1 MISAA
6 VLGYGTVGGGVVEV
20 LQTNS
25 DVIARRVGDEINVK
39 YILDLR
45 DFPGDKNEK
54 LVIHDYDTIVNDPE
68 VKIICET
75 MGGVEPAF
83 TFSKKALAAG
93 KSVCTSNKELVAAHG
108 PELIALAKENNCN
121 YLFEA
126 SVGGGIPI
134 IRPIVNALTSEKID
148 GIYGILNGTTNYILT
163 KMEKEGARFE
173 DVLKEAQDK
182 GYAEKNPEAD
192 VEGYDAV
199 RKLAILSSLVYGK
212 NVDYNDIYTEGITK
226 ITPEDFAYAKALNKT
241 IKLIAMGRE
250 TKDGRYAMV
259 SPRMISSDNP
269 LYCAQDVFNAILLH
283 SDMLG
288 DSMYYGRGAGKLPTA
303 SAVCG
308 DVIEMAKNPD
318 RHLALIWDAEKQEIK
333 SKDTLSQQYFVR
345 VAGNDTAAVKAAFGD
360 VEFVAVK
367 DITGEI
373 AFVTGVMTEK
383 EYADAAAKVSGIKNM
398 IRI

>member
-25 DVIARRVGDEINVK
+25 DVIAKRVGDEINVK

-45 DFPGDKNEK
+45 DFPGDRNEK
-54 LVIHDYDTIVNDPE
+54 LVVHDYDIIVNDPE

-226 ITPEDFAYAKALNKT
+226 ITPEDFAYAKALGKT

-250 TKDGRYAMV
+250 TADGRYAMV

-318 RHLALIWDAEKQEIK
+318 RHLTLIWDSAKQEIK

-345 VAGNDTAAVKAAFGD
+345 VEGNDASAVKAAFGD

-383 EYADAAAKVSGIKNM
+383 EYADAAAKISGIKNM